1 MIENMTKEEIAE
13 FKESIKPHKFIRENN
28 LEQLEILI
36 NNGLDVNKINSHGN
50 LLLATAIICSNI
62 EAVKL
67 LVGNGADVNLTV
79 NNLPLITLALS
90 YGDIELFRLLIE
102 NGADINAVANN
113 QPIILNALLY
123 GNNEAVKLL
132 VENGADIEFENFNT
146 NLLEHALLFSNDEI
160 IELCISKGSKFSQ
173 DIIFDVAK
181 AKDGYVF
188 NREEISKLVNEKN
201 EFRKELYSLEQNCEK
216 LIQIKESTIEVI
228 NKIKGEKYE
237 MNKGTNTEEENIII
251 DNIMQKDDIEISK
264 HSLELN
270 KLHNRLN
277 NIRKNISNMINR
289 ISDMQDKMTT
299 LKIIDFIKIFI
310 QYGGNVNHEDENAST
325 PLMLLSNYGYKDCV
339 KLLIENGAQIDI
351 KNSSKETPLLFA
363 YENNHFHIVKLL
375 IESGADVN
383 ITMYNGKSFYKKAKY
398 DKNYEVLDWI
408 ENSPTYTKITHEP
421 EELVRLLSNFT
432 IDKPIKYTTHDWDFG
447 ELKKEYGNFDGYMDA
462 VKKQFDTM
470 KNELEEFSPNLYKK
484 IYTFLIEE
492 NPDENYSWCHK
503 THINIGWSSLKGLKE
518 YCDAGNKPDNFIL
531 STPILYEGND
541 LTTFKDIINLFKQ
554 EIEIRENFKNL
565 ETLFTTQKNKLGT
578 GRNSIFNLDL
588 SIAKLNRQ
596 FYTDVEKFS
605 NVLDKIFGEIKIRKD
620 FPNLEVITTE
630 LEDRSIE
637 IKIVQIDSISNK
649 SASDLLKEIDDGDF
663 AEIKLNLLNLCDWS
677 IEGSFENENFRINY
691 LHSNNEKEIV
701 SFVEKPKGF
710 THIFRFYK

>member
-36 NNGLDVNKINSHGN
+36 NNGLDVNKINSNGQ

-67 LVGNGADVNLTV
+67 LVENGADVNLTV
-79 NNLPLITLALS
+79 NNLPLITMALI

-102 NGADINAVANN
+102 KGADVNVVTNN
-113 QPIILNALLY
+113 QPIILYALMY

-132 VENGADIEFENFNT
+132 LENGSDIEFENFNT

-173 DIIFDVAK
+173 DIIFDVAN

-201 EFRKELYSLEQNCEK
+201 EFRKVLYSLEQNFEK

-228 NKIKGEKYE
+228 NKIKGEMYE
-237 MNKGTNTEEENIII
+237 MNKGTNTEEENIIN

-277 NIRKNISNMINR
+277 NIRKNISNMMNR
-289 ISDMQDKMTT
+289 MSDMQDKMTT
-299 LKIIDFIKIFI
+299 LKIIDFIKTFI
-310 QYGGNVNHEDENAST
+310 KYGGDINHKDENGYTS
-325 PLMLLSNYGYKDCV
+325 LMILSHKGYEDCV

-351 KNSSKETPLLFA
+351 QNSSMETPLLFA
-363 YENNHFHIVKLL
+363 YENNHFNVVKLL

-421 EELVRLLSNFT
+421 EELVKLLSNFT

-470 KNELEEFSPNLYKK
+470 KNELEELSPNLYKK
-484 IYTFLIEE
+484 IYTFLIDE

-518 YCDAGNKPDNFIL
+518 YCDTGNKPDNFIL

-588 SIAKLNRQ
+588 SIARLNRQ

-605 NVLDKIFGEIKIRKD
+605 NVLDKIFSEIKIRKD

-649 SASDLLKEIDDGDF
+649 SASDLLKEIEDGDF
-663 AEIKLNLLNLCDWS
+663 AEIKANLQNLCDWS
-677 IEGSFENENFRINY
+677 IESSFENQNFRINY
-691 LHSNNEKEIV
+691 LHSNNVKEIV
-701 SFVEKPKGF
+701 SLDEKPKGF